1 MFPSLLLKWNTQL
14 CKEAGCFFE
23 SDKSTGAD
31 MNKVKQ
37 RLKVFLGIFLLI
49 TAAGTFAFMH
59 LENLSFS
66 KALYYNIV
74 TMSTV
79 GYGDIY
85 PSSPLS
91 RLFAV
96 FLIVAGGAAFLGV
109 IANAT
114 ELIILKRDAQN
125 RMRKINM
132 VLGVFF
138 SEVGDKLLGL
148 FSQNDKAIDGARDR
162 LFITPKWTADQFSG
176 ARKAIM
182 KLKLKVDIRSMD
194 LDQLNAFL
202 KSKRD
207 FLVGLLENPVLVE
220 HEDFSEALL
229 AVFHLQDE
237 LGSRKSFDE
246 LPDTDRL
253 HIAGDMTRAYRELV
267 DQWLVY
273 LEHLKIQYPYIFS
286 LAVRKNP
293 FDPDANPVVLEE

>member
-1 MFPSLLLKWNTQL
+1 
-14 CKEAGCFFE
+14 
-23 SDKSTGAD
+23 

-37 RLKVFLGIFLLI
+37 KLKVFLGIFLLV
-49 TAAGTFAFMH
+49 TAAGTFAFMQ
-59 LENLSFS
+59 LEGLSFS
-66 KALYYNIV
+66 EALYYNIV

-79 GYGDIY
+79 GYGDIH

-91 RLFAV
+91 RMFAV

-114 ELIILKRDAQN
+114 ELVILKRDAQN

-138 SEVGDKLLGL
+138 SEVGNKLLCL
-148 FSQNDKAIDGARDR
+148 CSQNDTSIDSARKH
-162 LFITPKWTADQFSG
+162 LLVMPKWTPDRFAG
-176 ARKAIM
+176 ARKAVAA
-182 KLKLKVDIRSMD
+182 LKLKVDTRSMD
-194 LDQLNAFL
+194 LDQLNVFL
-202 KSKRD
+202 IGKRD

-220 HEDFSEALL
+220 HEGFSEALL

-237 LGSRKSFDE
+237 LCSRDNFNE

-253 HIAGDMTRAYRELV
+253 HLTGDMNRAYRQLV

-293 FDPDANPVVLEE
+293 FDPKASPVVLE